1 MKDLNAED
9 WTRVQALFDALIDL
23 KPEERDKRLRRSKL
37 PPELLAHLTALLD
50 AASNEGIFEMA
61 PPDLSPPDPATGYS
75 SLAAGEEIGAFTIDR
90 LIGRGGMG
98 EVYLAHRTSTDF
110 EQRVALKMLRAEAAE
125 RGGLFDR
132 ERRLLARLEHRGI
145 ARLIDGGIGPDGRP
159 YMAMEYVEG
168 EPIDAWCRRT
178 GADLDT
184 RLRLFREICDAV
196 GYAHAN
202 LVVHRDLK
210 PSNILIDTAGRVRLL
225 DFGIARLL
233 DDSTATP
240 MTTQAIL
247 TPDYAA
253 PEQLG
258 GDTATVAADVYA
270 LGVILFELVTGAG
283 PWHREGASVPS
294 IIRRVLH
301 EDPPVPSKAAD
312 RAGAPIPS
320 NRIAGDLDAII
331 LKAMRRSPQERY
343 RGAVD
348 LADDVRR
355 HQELRPVQ
363 ARAGSTRY
371 MVGRFVRRY
380 RWAVTASAT
389 AIVAILVGA
398 GGIAWQARQ
407 TAIERDVALGEARR
421 SEAINRMLTVMFRDT
436 AETDAGADATVK
448 QMLDQTAERLVGSL
462 DNSARSATLITTLS
476 DLYVNLE
483 DAVGADTVLRRAL
496 ARGIGGNDAV
506 ATAEIK
512 LRLASTAAAMNK
524 PGDMAPLLDA
534 ADAVFNADPAR
545 FPTERL
551 EVISGR
557 AQLAR
562 RQGDYDRAIRLLADA
577 MPEADRVYAENHRDL
592 LTLYNNLLVYMI
604 EANQLDAMPAAFA
617 QADAALKRTGQEGS
631 AQGLA
636 NTQLKGLR
644 LLKLGDAAQAETI
657 LERVAAQRKAVF
669 GESAGLAADLLQV
682 GRAKLAL
689 GKFDEARRVLAEARP
704 IAAENLGPSAVPTLV
719 IGLGLAEAMAE
730 SGDTKGAN
738 KVVGEVEPLVIAIA
752 KPGLTHAILARTQA
766 ILWLKQGR
774 PHDATVAL
782 DRSAAILTGLGPAGS
797 SYLKGFPAIRARIAS
812 AR

>member
-1 MKDLNAED
+1 VKAP
-9 WTRVQALFDALIDL
+9 I
-23 KPEERDKRLRRSKL
+23 RS
-37 PPELLAHLTALLD
+37 P
-50 AASNEGIFEMA
+50 AAS
-61 PPDLSPPDPATGYS
+61 GYS
-75 SLAAGEEIGAFTIDR
+75 SLAAGERIGAFTIDR

-110 EQRVALKMLRAEAAE
+110 EQRVALKVLRAEAAE

-132 ERRLLARLEHRGI
+132 ERRLLARLEHPGI

-178 GADLDT
+178 GADLAT

-210 PSNILIDTAGRVRLL
+210 PSNILIDTAGHVRLL

-233 DDSTATP
+233 DDSAATP
-240 MTTQAIL
+240 AATQAIL

-270 LGVILFELVTGAG
+270 LGVILFELMTGAG

-301 EDPPVPSKAAD
+301 EDPPLPSKAAN

-320 NRIAGDLDAII
+320 DRIAGDLDAII

-343 RGAVD
+343 RGAID
-348 LADDVRR
+348 LADDIRR

-371 MVGRFVRRY
+371 MLGRFVRRY
-380 RWAVTASAT
+380 RWAVAASAA

-407 TAIERDVALGEARR
+407 TAIERDVALSEVRR

-436 AETDAGADATVK
+436 AETDAGAGATVK

-483 DAVGADTVLRRAL
+483 DAAGADVLLRRAL
-496 ARGIGGNDAV
+496 SRGIGGNDAV

-512 LRLASTAAAMNK
+512 LRLASSAAAMNRSD
-524 PGDMAPLLDA
+524 DMAPLLDA
-534 ADAVFNADPAR
+534 ADAVFRTDPAR
-545 FPTERL
+545 FPTERM

-604 EANQLDAMPAAFA
+604 EANQLDAMPAVFA

-636 NTQLKGLR
+636 IAQLKGLR
-644 LLKLGDAAQAETI
+644 LLRLGDAAHAETI
-657 LERVAAQRKAVF
+657 LERVAAQRKTVF

-704 IAAENLGPSAVPTLV
+704 IATENLGPSAVPTLV

-730 SGDTKGAN
+730 TGDIAQAD
-738 KVVGEVEPLVIAIA
+738 KVLGEVEPLVIAIA
-752 KPGLTHAILARTQA
+752 RPGLTHAILARAQA
-766 ILWLKQGR
+766 IIRLKQGR
-774 PHDATVAL
+774 LDDARAAL
-782 DRSAAILTGLGPAGS
+782 DHSAAILTGLGPAGS
-797 SYLKGFPAIRARIAS
+797 SYLKSFPQIRARIAS

>member
-1 MKDLNAED
+1 MKDLNGED
-9 WTRVQALFDALIDL
+9 WTKVQALFDELIDL
-23 KPEERDKRLRRSKL
+23 KPEERDKRLRRSKVS
-37 PPELLAHLTALLD
+37 PDLLAHVTSLLD
-50 AASNEGIFEMA
+50 AASSDGIFEMS
-61 PPDLSPPDPATGYS
+61 PPDLSLPDPATGYS

-125 RGGLFDR
+125 QGGLFDR
-132 ERRLLARLEHRGI
+132 ERRVLARLEHRGI

-202 LVVHRDLK
+202 LVIHRDLK

-233 DDSTATP
+233 DDSAAAP
-240 MTTQAIL
+240 MATQAIL

-258 GDTATVAADVYA
+258 GGTATVAADVYA

-301 EDPPVPSKAAD
+301 EDPPLPSKTAD
-312 RAGAPIPS
+312 RVGAPIAS
-320 NRIAGDLDAII
+320 GRIAGDLDAII

-343 RGAVD
+343 RGAID
-348 LADDVRR
+348 LADDLRR

-380 RWAVTASAT
+380 RWAVTASAA

-407 TAIERDVALGEARR
+407 TAIERDVALDEARR
-421 SEAINRMLTVMFRDT
+421 SDAINRMLTVMFRDT

-448 QMLDQTAERLVGSL
+448 QMLDKTAERLVGSL

-483 DAVGADTVLRRAL
+483 DAAGADVLLRRAL

-512 LRLASTAAAMNK
+512 LRLASSAAAMNK
-524 PGDMAPLLDA
+524 SDDMAPLLDA
-534 ADAVFNADPAR
+534 ADAVFRTDPAR
-545 FPTERL
+545 FRTERL
-551 EVISGR
+551 EVIGGR

-562 RQGDYDRAIRLLADA
+562 RGGDYDSAIRLLADA
-577 MPEADRVYAENHRDL
+577 MPEADRVYVENHRDL
-592 LTLYNNLLVYMI
+592 LTLYNNLLVYMV
-604 EANQLDAMPAAFA
+604 EANRLDAMPAVFA
-617 QADAALKRTGQEGS
+617 QADAALKRTGLEKS
-631 AQGLA
+631 TQGLA
-636 NTQLKGLR
+636 IMQLKGIR
-644 LLKLGDAAQAETI
+644 LLKLDEVARAEVI
-657 LERVAAQRKAVF
+657 FERVAAQRKSVF
-669 GESAGLAADLLQV
+669 GPSAGLAADLGAL

-704 IAAENLGPSAVPTLV
+704 IATEYVGQGALSTLV

-730 SGDTKGAN
+730 TGDVTSAD
-738 KVVGEVEPLVIAIA
+738 KVVGEVAPLVTAIA
-752 KPGLTHAILARTQA
+752 KPGLPHAMLARTQA
-766 ILWLKQGR
+766 IVRLKQGR
-774 PHDATVAL
+774 LDEASAAL
-782 DRSAAILTGLGPAGS
+782 DRSEAIIRAMGPAGAAN
-797 SYLKGFPAIRARIAS
+797 LKGFPPIRARIAS